1 VATMESQS
9 GHILVVDD
17 EPTHRN
23 VIAFGLTKAG
33 FKVSAA
39 ASVSKALMLAEHSH
53 FDLVITDYFIP
64 DYTGTDLARRLREMD
79 EYTNTPIILLTGRA
93 EELNTQRVRNDLS
106 VLVVSKPFSVAN
118 LMDMVSKC
126 LALARS
132 AC

>member
-1 VATMESQS
+1 MESQS

-23 VIAFGLTKAG
+23 VIAFSLTKAG

-39 ASVSKALMLAEHSH
+39 ASVTKALMLAEHSH

-64 DYTGTDLARRLREMD
+64 DYTGTDLARKLREMD
-79 EYTNTPIILLTGRA
+79 DYTNTPIILLTGRA

-106 VLVVSKPFSVAN
+106 VLVVSKPFSMAN

-132 AC
+132 TC

>member
-1 VATMESQS
+1 MATMESQS

>member
-1 VATMESQS
+1 MESQS

-17 EPTHRN
+17 DPTHRN

-39 ASVSKALMLAEHSH
+39 ASVTKALMLAEHSH

-79 EYTNTPIILLTGRA
+79 DYTNTPIILLTGRA

-106 VLVVSKPFSVAN
+106 VLVVSKPFSMTN